1 MFKFTSKRIALISI
15 FIALC
20 VVINSFEINLSNE
33 LKLSFTITVCTL
45 AGLFT
50 GFIGGAIT
58 GFLGDLLGCI
68 FTGLT
73 PIPLLSVSNAL
84 LGFIPGLAFDLCR
97 RFIGGISA
105 VKGIIIIVICQLLL
119 FSTVTLFINTYA
131 IWDFYDFGAKTT
143 KSYLVW
149 TVARVFPVQLL
160 NSLMN
165 LVVSCLL
172 FLAILRVSFF
182 KEYLN
187 FNKAENKVEEQIE
200 CCNDSNADN

>member
-1 MFKFTSKRIALISI
+1 MFKFSSKRVALIAV

-50 GFIGGAIT
+50 GFIGGALT
-58 GFLGDLLGCI
+58 GFLGDLLGCL

-73 PIPLLSVSNAL
+73 PIPLLSLSNAL
-84 LGFIPGLAFDLCR
+84 LGFVPGLAFDLCR
-97 RFIGGISA
+97 FFWGKVSA
-105 VKGIIIIVICQLLL
+105 VKGVVIIIFCQLLL
-119 FSTVTLFINTYA
+119 FATVTIFINTYA
-131 IWDFYDFGAKTT
+131 IWDFYGIGAKST
-143 KSYLVW
+143 KSYMVW
-149 TVARVFPVQLL
+149 TIARVFPVQLL

-165 LVVSCLL
+165 LIISCLL
-172 FLAILRVSFF
+172 FVALLKISFF

-187 FNKAENKVEEQIE
+187 FNKSENQVEQQVESG
-200 CCNDSNADN
+200 NDTCADN